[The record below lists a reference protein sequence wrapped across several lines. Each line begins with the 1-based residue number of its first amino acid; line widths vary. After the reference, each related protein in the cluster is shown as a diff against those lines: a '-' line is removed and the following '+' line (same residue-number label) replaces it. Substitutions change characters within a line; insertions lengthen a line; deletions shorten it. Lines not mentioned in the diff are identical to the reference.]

1 MDNYLSFDNKMGPR
15 NHSIAKLEALCDPIL
30 ENGAYCAI
38 YEFELELS
46 KDEKVTLSKFILL
59 YKHVL

>member
-1 MDNYLSFDNKMGPR
+1 MGPR